1 MEENDKH
8 WYPIRVTY
16 SQEMKV
22 KSYFDFCQLANLIPM
37 KYSETHRNGHLKLK
51 LVPVIHNLIFVNC
64 TKKEIEQIKKESP
77 VSTKIRYIIDGE
89 TRKPIIIP
97 EKQMQDFIAV
107 SGSVDEQILYL
118 TPQEVALKSGDY
130 VRITGGVWKGIE
142 GKLVRIKKNLR
153 VIVELKGLTAV
164 ATASIHP
171 SLIEKIEK
179 HD

>member
-22 KSYFDFCQLANLIPM
+22 KSYFDFCQLANFIPM

-64 TKKEIEQIKKESP
+64 TKKEIEQIKKESAI
-77 VSTKIRYIIDGE
+77 SSKIRYFIDGE
-89 TRKPIIIP
+89 TRKPLIVP
-97 EKQMQDFIAV
+97 DKQMEDFIAV
-107 SGSVDEQILYL
+107 SGTPDQQILYL
-118 TPQEVALKSGDY
+118 TPQEVALKNGDY
-130 VRITGGVWKGIE
+130 VRITGGIWKGVE
-142 GKLVRIKKNLR
+142 GKLIRIKKNLR
-153 VIVELKGLTAV
+153 VVVEIKGLAAV

-171 SLIEKIEK
+171 ALLEKIEK

>member
-1 MEENDKH
+1 ME
-8 WYPIRVTY
+8 
-16 SQEMKV
+16 
-22 KSYFDFCQLANLIPM
+22 
-37 KYSETHRNGHLKLK
+37 
-51 LVPVIHNLIFVNC
+51 
-64 TKKEIEQIKKESP
+64 
-77 VSTKIRYIIDGE
+77 
-89 TRKPIIIP
+89 
-97 EKQMQDFIAV
+97 DFIAV

-153 VIVELKGLTAV
+153 VVVEIKGLAAV